1 MPVTV
6 YIPTP
11 FRRLTGNSSYVEAQ
25 GHTVEELLD
34 DLGTRYPALR
44 NMLLDGRNEIPAHI
58 NIYVNSHE
66 IHTLQGKATP
76 LKDGDKVA
84 VIPAIAGGQVLTPE
98 QMERY
103 SRQIMIPQVGAA
115 GQRKLLDARVLIV
128 GAGGLG
134 SPAAIYLAAAG
145 VGTLG
150 IVDNDELELS
160 NLQRQIL
167 HHTPDVGRPKVE
179 SAQETIAR
187 YNPDVRVIP
196 HRVRFTSANALEII
210 AQYDIVVGA
219 VDNFATRYL
228 LNDACYLAGKPYI
241 DGAVFLFEGQMAVF
255 IPGQGCYRC
264 LFPAPPPVGV
274 VPSPSQVGLLGVLPG
289 VIGVIEAF
297 EALKLILGLGES
309 LAGRLLIFD
318 ALAMEFRQV
327 RTRRDPQCPL
337 CGDAPTIRELI
348 DYEEF
353 CGTPF
358 PARSS
363 ASEGGSGAR

>member
-1 MPVTV
+1 MTVTV
-6 YIPTP
+6 YIPSP
-11 FRRLTGNSSYVEAQ
+11 FRRLTGNRTHVEGHGQTVAQ
-25 GHTVEELLD
+25 LLE
-34 DLGTRYPALR
+34 DLRTRYPALGD
-44 NMLLDGRNEIPAHI
+44 MLQDEAGEIPAHI
-58 NIYVNSHE
+58 NIYLNNQE
-66 IHTLQGKATP
+66 IYSLQGKETP
-76 LKDGDKVA
+76 LKDGDEVA
-84 VIPAIAGGQVLTPE
+84 VIPAIAGGQGLTPE

-103 SRQIMIPQVGAA
+103 SRQIMIPQVGPA
-115 GQRKLLDARVLIV
+115 GQRKLLDAKVLIA

-187 YNPDVRVIP
+187 YNPDVRVTP
-196 HRVRFTSANALEII
+196 HRVRLTSANAVGIV
-210 AQYDIVVGA
+210 AQYDMVVGA

-228 LNDACYLAGKPYI
+228 INDACYLAGKPFI
-241 DGAVFLFEGQMAVF
+241 DGAVFLFEGQASVF

-264 LFPAPPPVGV
+264 LFPAPPPTGV

-289 VIGVIEAF
+289 VIGLIEAF
-297 EALKLILGLGES
+297 ETLKLILGLGES
-309 LAGRLLIFD
+309 LSGRLLIFD
-318 ALAMEFRQV
+318 ALTMEFRQV

-337 CGDAPTIRELI
+337 CGDAPTIHKLV
-348 DYEEF
+348 DYEAF
-353 CGTPF
+353 C
-358 PARSS
+358 RSPL
-363 ASEGGSGAR
+363 AGHDEV